1 VSPPRTYASPEA
13 FRQALEQRVRAAAGA
28 SGMGRFRQLL
38 VFDRFLAR
46 IFEHFGERAIAKG
59 GVVLE
64 LRLERA
70 RTTRDVDVRLTG
82 PSDALLVELQRAGRL
97 DLGDFLT
104 FLVEPDQ
111 AHPTIDNDGMVY
123 QGLRFRVQGQ
133 LAGKVYAGSF
143 GLDVGFGDV
152 MTAPP
157 ETIEGTDF
165 FGFVGARRA
174 RHRVYARVVHIA
186 EKLHAYTL
194 PRRNENSRV
203 KDLPDLALL
212 AQVGPLDGAAVREAL
227 DATFGFRKTHP
238 LPSEVP
244 VPPTSWTPVYA
255 RMVEEDDLPW
265 RTLPELLASV
275 RSFLDP
281 VLAGRR
287 GTWSPDTW
295 SW

>member
-1 VSPPRTYASPEA
+1 
-13 FRQALEQRVRAAAGA
+13 
-28 SGMGRFRQLL
+28 MGRFRQLL

-82 PSDALLVELQRAGRL
+82 PSDTLLVELQRARRL

-104 FLVEPDQ
+104 FLVEPDH

-133 LAGKVYAGSF
+133 LA
-143 GLDVGFGDV
+143 
-152 MTAPP
+152 
-157 ETIEGTDF
+157 
-165 FGFVGARRA
+165 
-174 RHRVYARVVHIA
+174 
-186 EKLHAYTL
+186 
-194 PRRNENSRV
+194 
-203 KDLPDLALL
+203 

-227 DATFGFRKTHP
+227 DATFAFRRTHP

-244 VPPTSWTPVYA
+244 TPPASWTPVYA

-265 RTLPELLASV
+265 RTLPELLGAV

-281 VLAGRR
+281 VLAGQL
-287 GTWSPDTW
+287 GTWNQDTW